1 MISFFLLKELA
12 RTTVVCRAVL
22 ARTLLALGV
31 GAVATMTVGVAA
43 LMSTD
48 GSEGRLFVLFKP
60 EISGDQIR
68 AIYRQVREWEI
79 VSEVSYI
86 APSERSPDLGEAG
99 RAGYLRVTARQ
110 LAELPDLET
119 ALGALAGVAAVES
132 HKKGALGTALSALG
146 EPSLILAIIILIGAF
161 LAVLITA
168 LRALLGAWTGE
179 LEALYLAGVPA
190 RSARGAF
197 FVWTLGVGT
206 AGALLGIALIL
217 LLRSLDSTHLWL
229 PELWHPSD
237 TRHATLAMLGFSA
250 GVSALAWLLGI
261 LGIRRR

>member
-68 AIYRQVREWEI
+68 AVYRQVREWEI

-132 HKKGALGTALSALG
+132 HKKGATALSALG

-217 LLRSLDSTHLWL
+217 LLRSSTHLWL